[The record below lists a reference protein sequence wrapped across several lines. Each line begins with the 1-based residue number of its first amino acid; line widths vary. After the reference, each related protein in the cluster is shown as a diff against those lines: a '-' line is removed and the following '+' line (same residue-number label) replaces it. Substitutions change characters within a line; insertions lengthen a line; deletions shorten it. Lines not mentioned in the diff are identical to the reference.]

1 MPLRERAGEGEGGGG
16 GEEWSRSP
24 SSGTDRAAVFPA
36 GLVIEYLVVPRRNFS
51 LPLSSHP
58 TPRPLPFL
66 PIPIPPPPPHLLGEF
81 HHSPRELHVQ
91 PARRS
96 WGGGSQR
103 GGRCKIPGRVFFLS
117 PSISFNL
124 PFFPSYYLLKMTHT
138 HTKYSQSSRF
148 IPPGLS
154 QILKTACFSLCSR
167 QKNFIKVHFMPFLY
181 ILSSAHL

>member
-1 MPLRERAGEGEGGGG
+1 MNIWWCHVGTFPYL
-16 GEEWSRSP
+16 SP
-24 SSGTDRAAVFPA
+24 
-36 GLVIEYLVVPRRNFS
+36 
-51 LPLSSHP
+51 
-58 TPRPLPFL
+58 
-66 PIPIPPPPPHLLGEF
+66 PIPPHAPSPSFQSLFLRPHPICLASFIILQENCTSNLQEEVG
-81 HHSPRELHVQ
+81 
-91 PARRS
+91 
-96 WGGGSQR
+96 GGGSQR
-103 GGRCKIPGRVFFLS
+103 GGRCKIPGRVFFLP